1 MVEGRVKDN
10 GPQIINWKM
19 RNKLTTINGNP
30 AKFWIHGTWDAEMKL
45 MLRTNLF
52 VTHIFPMSVNT
63 KTVRMMYDSRKVSE
77 VQHFISE
84 NRASISS
91 IRRKILTQT
100 TGDDWDQLGKL
111 QGRAH
116 WCTRRAEARGL
127 FEEVWEGIMK
137 GQPKGSRKQDVY
149 SEFSRVKKAEEALL
163 GAQT

>member
-1 MVEGRVKDN
+1 MKDN

-100 TGDDWDQLGKL
+100 TGDDHIIMTGISWESCRGGPIGVHGGRR
-111 QGRAH
+111 QGGCLRKFG
-116 WCTRRAEARGL
+116 RG
-127 FEEVWEGIMK
+127 
-137 GQPKGSRKQDVY
+137 S
-149 SEFSRVKKAEEALL
+149 
-163 GAQT
+163 